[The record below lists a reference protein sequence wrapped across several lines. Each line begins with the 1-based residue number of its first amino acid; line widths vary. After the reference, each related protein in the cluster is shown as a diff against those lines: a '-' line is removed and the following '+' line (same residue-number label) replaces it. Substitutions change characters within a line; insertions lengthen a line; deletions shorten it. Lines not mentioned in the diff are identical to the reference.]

1 VLADLGQ
8 GKPQI
13 ILMAS
18 GSEVQLVVEAGKR
31 LAESGIRVR
40 VVSFPSWELFAAQDE
55 AYQTAVLLPDVDLR
69 VSVEAG
75 VSQGWHRWVGTKG
88 RVIGLDRYGV
98 SAPGKVAF
106 ENLGFTAAIVEQTA
120 RELLG
125 E

>member
-55 AYQTAVLLPDVDLR
+55 AYQAAVLPPDVDLR

-75 VSQGWHRWVGTKG
+75 VSQGWHRWGGTKG
-88 RVIGLDRYGV
+88 RVIALDRYGV